1 MHTSNESKNLLKCQ
15 VDRTIDRQN
24 YRQTDRVNCRGASLL
39 KIQSDIY
46 NQENGFIHLK
56 DMELKDEDG

>member
-24 YRQTDRVNCRGASLL
+24 YRQRDRVNCRGASLL